1 MTAMGRPLWIALIGL
16 VFLTAVNAPVLAQP
30 DLYGFLSGSYVVIGK
45 HPDSTET
52 YSGQMNLEE
61 CDGQLQVVR
70 IVNGH
75 ITRGIGTIEK
85 AAGGDATVLRIRF
98 DRDGKS
104 YEGTYLVDGDL
115 DNYARLTGYVYLA
128 DGSTRR
134 VGLEA
139 LFADRGQLVHD

>member
-1 MTAMGRPLWIALIGL
+1 MAAMGRQVWIALIGL
-16 VFLTAVNAPVLAQP
+16 VFLTAVNAPALAQP

-45 HPDSTET
+45 HPDSTEI
-52 YSGQMNLEE
+52 YSGQVNLEE
-61 CDGQLQVVR
+61 SDGQLQVVR
-70 IVNGH
+70 IVNGR
-75 ITRGIGTIEK
+75 ITRGIGKIEK

-104 YEGTYLVDGDL
+104 YEGTYLVHGDL

-128 DGSTRR
+128 DGSTRH